1 MAHFDEGDPIKFD
14 PKPERPSSKTTSGS
28 REQSRPLPAN
38 LETRRKRRES
48 SHHRETGDKKLDT
61 QVSEETAPMDSGAAK
76 CQPLKTGA
84 KRKLNVRDEEEEMG
98 RIDDQEMF
106 HFKSKTADLR
116 TSESAG
122 AKSTIIRTSKQ
133 TKERANQAAVVS
145 VQARKNKTAEDPT
158 ATTTTNR
165 KALGP
170 SKLILVVLV
179 MDCDLTSPQR
189 V

>member
-38 LETRRKRRES
+38 LETRKKRRES
-48 SHHRETGDKKLDT
+48 SHHRDTGDKKFNMQD
-61 QVSEETAPMDSGAAK
+61 SEETVPRDSGTVK
-76 CQPLKTGA
+76 GQPLKSGA
-84 KRKLNVRDEEEEMG
+84 KRKLNVRDEEEQMG
-98 RIDDQEMF
+98 RSDDQEMF

-116 TSESAG
+116 TSESA
-122 AKSTIIRTSKQ
+122 ASKSTMTRTNKQ
-133 TKERANQAAVVS
+133 TKERLNQATVVS
-145 VQARKNKTAEDPT
+145 AQARKDRATEVP
-158 ATTTTNR
+158 TTTTITNR

-170 SKLILVVLV
+170 SKSISIVLV
-179 MDCDLTSPQR
+179 LGCDLTIPQR

>member
-14 PKPERPSSKTTSGS
+14 HKPERPSSKTTSVL

-61 QVSEETAPMDSGAAK
+61 QASDETAQMDSGAVK
-76 CQPLKTGA
+76 GQPLKTGA
-84 KRKLNVRDEEEEMG
+84 KRKLNVRDEGEEMG
-98 RIDDQEMF
+98 RSNDQEMF

-133 TKERANQAAVVS
+133 TKERTNQAAVVS
-145 VQARKNKTAEDPT
+145 VQARQNKAAEDPT

-170 SKLILVVLV
+170 SKLIPVVLV
-179 MDCDLTSPQR
+179 LDCDLTSPQR

>member
-38 LETRRKRRES
+38 LETRKKRRES
-48 SHHRETGDKKLDT
+48 SHHRDTGDKRLDM
-61 QVSEETAPMDSGAAK
+61 QASEETAPKDSGAVK
-76 CQPLKTGA
+76 GQPLKTGA

-98 RIDDQEMF
+98 RSDDQEMF
-106 HFKSKTADLR
+106 HFRSKTADLR
-116 TSESAG
+116 TSESIA

-133 TKERANQAAVVS
+133 TKERAHQAAVVS
-145 VQARKNKTAEDPT
+145 AQARKDKATEVP
-158 ATTTTNR
+158 TTTTINNR

-170 SKLILVVLV
+170 SKSIPVVLV
-179 MDCDLTSPQR
+179 LDCDLTSLQR